1 MRHKHYTLKPGDTV
15 ILENAESTLFKR
27 IEEPSTLYVCPTFGE
42 CLEVLIQGDSEFAKT
57 LLGIIPKRN
66 GCILIDGNDD
76 E

>member
-1 MRHKHYTLKPGDTV
+1 MRSRQYTLKAGDTV

-27 IEEPSTLYVCPTFGE
+27 VEEPSTLYVAPMFGE
-42 CLEVLIQGDSEFAKT
+42 CLEVLIQADTEFAKT